1 MKIALY
7 VIAILWV
14 ISGTFLIIYTER
26 TREVL
31 RKLFLTDKV
40 KLVAF
45 LPLIVGLVLIVGAFF
60 NRDMFWLAFII
71 GLLATSKGIYF
82 FAAPQQKVK
91 GFMEWWF
98 INASPSTVRLFGLIA
113 FVLGVAILSYL
124 R

>member
-7 VIAILWV
+7 VIAILWI
-14 ISGTFLIIYTER
+14 ISGTFLIIYTEQ
-26 TREVL
+26 TRSFL
-31 RKLFLTDKV
+31 KKLFLRDNT
-40 KLVAF
+40 KLLAF

-82 FAAPQQKVK
+82 FVAPQEQVK
-91 GFMEWWF
+91 GLLDWWF
-98 INASPSTVRLFGLIA
+98 INASPGTVRLFGLIG
-113 FVLGVAILSYL
+113 FVLGVAVLSYL

>member
-45 LPLIVGLVLIVGAFF
+45 SPL
-60 NRDMFWLAFII
+60 
-71 GLLATSKGIYF
+71 LLD
-82 FAAPQQKVK
+82 
-91 GFMEWWF
+91 
-98 INASPSTVRLFGLIA
+98 
-113 FVLGVAILSYL
+113 
-124 R
+124 